1 MARKRVKKK
10 KAQAISVGDRKFA
23 SILLKRL
30 ELVRVELNIMAHN
43 PENSNIYSLLI
54 LFLNTKGNKSVSLL
68 TEKLKEV
75 RRTVGKTDSTEAN
88 HNLYNSLDAFIQRNN
103 L

>member
-10 KAQAISVGDRKFA
+10 RAQAISAGNRKFT
-23 SILLKRL
+23 SKLFKKL

-43 PENSNIYSLLI
+43 PENSSIYNSLV
-54 LFLNTKGNKSVSLL
+54 LFLNTKSNKSVPSL
-68 TEKLKEV
+68 TNKLKEV
-75 RRTVGKTDSTEAN
+75 RRTIGKTDFTDAN
-88 HNLYNSLDAFIQRNN
+88 HDLYNSLDRFIQRNN